1 MKLDTRKEIETQIK
15 DGDLVRVKHL
25 QIATGA
31 TKLFLKKG
39 YFKTSIREISKVT
52 GITIGNLYDYI
63 TKKED
68 ILYLV
73 FNVFHSVW
81 VTKLNEEGVFNI
93 EDPIE
98 QLKTALRKMV
108 ELTTTHRD
116 MILLMYTET
125 KSLPKDYL
133 KNILENESGLIR
145 CFERILRVGV
155 EGGVFN
161 VKDPFLMANIIVYLL
176 SFEPLRGW
184 NFRKVYKLEEVTEY
198 LIESIIHTVLS
209 SSKGGIEGFTTF
221 TPSLK

>member
-1 MKLDTRKEIETQIK
+1 
-15 DGDLVRVKHL
+15 
-25 QIATGA
+25 
-31 TKLFLKKG
+31 
-39 YFKTSIREISKVT
+39 
-52 GITIGNLYDYI
+52 
-63 TKKED
+63 
-68 ILYLV
+68 
-73 FNVFHSVW
+73 
-81 VTKLNEEGVFNI
+81 
-93 EDPIE
+93 
-98 QLKTALRKMV
+98 MV